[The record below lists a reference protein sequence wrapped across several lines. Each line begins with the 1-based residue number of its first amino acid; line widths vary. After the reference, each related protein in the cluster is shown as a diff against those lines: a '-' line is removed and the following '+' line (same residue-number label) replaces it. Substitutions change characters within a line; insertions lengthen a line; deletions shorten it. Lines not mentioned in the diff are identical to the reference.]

1 MARLH
6 RHKTT
11 KNTLREYIETR
22 KMLKNNE
29 EILHLK
35 IATVDGPPESHHLDN
50 KVKKPT
56 CRDD

>member
-6 RHKTT
+6 RDKTT
-11 KNTLREYIETR
+11 KNTLSELIETR

-35 IATVDGPPESHHLDN
+35 IDTVEGPRVITL
-50 KVKKPT
+50 T
-56 CRDD
+56 IR